1 MKGVRMAKFVSCTK
15 GCTMYTHPKV
25 ERVDRNGEVKVWKAV
40 VASKKGGN
48 YAKKVVGK
56 KA

>member
-1 MKGVRMAKFVSCTK
+1 MAKFVSCTK